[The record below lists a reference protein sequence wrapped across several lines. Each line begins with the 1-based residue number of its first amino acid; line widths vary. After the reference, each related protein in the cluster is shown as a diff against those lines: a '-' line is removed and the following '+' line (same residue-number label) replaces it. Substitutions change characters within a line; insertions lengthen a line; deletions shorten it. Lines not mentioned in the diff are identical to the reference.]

1 MFWCK
6 VARPHFRI
14 AFAVLLD
21 MLMNPLLDSEEVE
34 KEREVIQ
41 EELRM
46 TYDNPSYRVDLLIDE
61 ALWPD
66 QAMGRDVGGT
76 PDTVAAI
83 DQDTIRE
90 YMGRQYNPA
99 NTVVSVAGNVTH
111 DEVVDLLEDSTQ
123 DWHPQTSLEWEPVV
137 ENDLAGPVVK
147 IERRR
152 SDQSHLCLALPA
164 CR

>member
-1 MFWCK
+1 MRW
-6 VARPHFRI
+6 
-14 AFAVLLD
+14 
-21 MLMNPLLDSEEVE
+21 E

-76 PDTVAAI
+76 PETVAAI
-83 DQDTIRE
+83 DQATIRE
-90 YMGRQYNPA
+90 YMVRQYNPA
-99 NTVVSVAGNVTH
+99 NTVVAVAGNITH
-111 DEVVDLLEDSTQ
+111 DEVVDILEDATH
-123 DWHPQTSLEWEPVV
+123 DWRPQAPLEWEAVH
-137 ENDLAGPVVK
+137 ENGAHGPVVR

-152 SDQSHLCLALPA
+152 SDQSHLCLALPGTVA
-164 CR
+164 GTTPTATPSRCST

>member
-1 MFWCK
+1 MNASTDREVTVFWCK
-6 VARPHFRI
+6 VARPHFRT

-21 MLMNPLLDSEEVE
+21 MLINPLLDPEEVE

-76 PDTVAAI
+76 PTLWLPSIRRPSAI
-83 DQDTIRE
+83 T
-90 YMGRQYNPA
+90 
-99 NTVVSVAGNVTH
+99 
-111 DEVVDLLEDSTQ
+111 
-123 DWHPQTSLEWEPVV
+123 
-137 ENDLAGPVVK
+137 
-147 IERRR
+147 
-152 SDQSHLCLALPA
+152 
-164 CR
+164 